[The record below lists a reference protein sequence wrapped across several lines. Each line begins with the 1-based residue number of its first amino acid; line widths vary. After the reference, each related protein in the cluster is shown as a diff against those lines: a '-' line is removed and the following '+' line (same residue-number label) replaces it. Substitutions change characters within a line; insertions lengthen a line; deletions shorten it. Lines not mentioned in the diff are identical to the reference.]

1 MGIGKRT
8 KVLKGEVIMKYITFE
23 FDEKHSFDEIEKWVR
38 EIENTNLYKNAT
50 EIMPKKE
57 K

>member
-1 MGIGKRT
+1 
-8 KVLKGEVIMKYITFE
+8 MKYITFE